1 MGSAGAALGC
11 PATPAIIM
19 PSALLDPLDSLAE
32 WRQALD
38 LSVERLV
45 AWARRHE
52 LLDPPSEAMASTL
65 RQRLA
70 SDKLVLAFV
79 AEFSRGKSELIN
91 ALFFADTG
99 HRVLPATP
107 GRTTMCPVEL
117 AWDARQ
123 APSLSLLPIATRR
136 DGQPVMALREQTAL
150 WHSVPLPVGDGAAL
164 AQALRPVMQTQRVPL
179 DEARALGFWSDEHPE
194 DNPPCD
200 AQDQVEIPAWRH
212 ALINYPHPLLKR
224 GLVVLD
230 TPGLNAIGA
239 EPELTLALLPSAH
252 AALFL
257 LAADTGVSRSDLS
270 VWRDHLGDRGIERFV
285 VLNKIDTLADPLL
298 DSAQVAEQVRQQCD
312 QAARTLG
319 VPASR
324 VYALSARQ
332 ALAARLQG
340 DVEGLT
346 SSGLPGLEEALVH
359 QLLPQR
365 SLVLGR
371 LVDDGALALE
381 QMARSRLLDQQR
393 QVADQL
399 AELQGLRGKS
409 AGRLNL
415 VAQRL
420 TAETADFERCAPRL
434 AALRLVLN
442 RQIEAVLQALAADG
456 VRQAVHQ
463 WREAAQAGVLMRGAT
478 RAFGELGRQLDQQ
491 LTHAAVG
498 LEELEAMLRANL
510 QPLNVDFGFAL
521 NLPSRPQLVEYEREL
536 DRVLAAHV
544 QYVGVAQAWRLAQ
557 PGFLDRFCRLLH
569 ARLRVVFE
577 AAAHD
582 VDLWGRAVGTQIE
595 QQLRERRRM
604 LAQRG
609 QAHAR
614 IRVAEGGLEQG
625 IATLEAQQAEL
636 QLRLRHLA
644 VQVETLRLRAATP
657 PAAEG
662 ASSASPLRKTPRLQ
676 LVNPA
681 RGAA

>member
-1 MGSAGAALGC
+1 
-11 PATPAIIM
+11 M
-19 PSALLDPLDSLAE
+19 PSTLIDPLDSLAE
-32 WRQALD
+32 WRQVLD
-38 LSVERLV
+38 QGVERLV
-45 AWARRHE
+45 AWCQRHE
-52 LLDPPSEAMASTL
+52 LLDPPTEGQAATL
-65 RQRLA
+65 RLRLA

-117 AWDARQ
+117 AWDARH
-123 APSLSLLPIATRR
+123 APTLSLLPMATRR
-136 DGQPVMALREQTAL
+136 DGQPVADLREQPTL

-194 DNPPCD
+194 DNPPRD

-212 ALINYPHPLLKR
+212 ALVNYPHPLLKR

-257 LAADTGVSRSDLS
+257 LAADTGVSRSDLT
-270 VWRDHLGDRGIERFV
+270 VWRDHLGDRGTERFV

-298 DSAQVAEQVRQQCD
+298 DAAQVAEQVRQQCA
-312 QAARTLG
+312 QAAHTLG
-319 VPASR
+319 VPVSR
-324 VYALSARQ
+324 VHALSARQ

-340 DVEGLT
+340 DAAALA
-346 SSGLPGLEEALVH
+346 SSGLPGLEDALVQ

-365 SLVLGR
+365 SQLLGR
-371 LVDDGALALE
+371 LVDDGALAI
-381 QMARSRLLDQQR
+381 QQVAKARLLDQQR
-393 QVADQL
+393 QLADQL
-399 AELQGLRGKS
+399 AELHGLRGKS
-409 AGRLNL
+409 TGRLQL

-420 TAETADFERCAPRL
+420 AAESADFERCAPRL

-442 RQIEAVLQALAADG
+442 RQLEKVLNELAADG

-463 WREAAQAGVLMRGAT
+463 WRQAAQAGVLMRGAT
-478 RAFGELGRQLDQQ
+478 RAFGELGQQLDQQ
-491 LTHAAVG
+491 LARAGQG
-498 LEELEAMLRANL
+498 LLELEAMLRANL
-510 QPLNVDFGFAL
+510 QPLNADFGFAL
-521 NLPSRPQLVEYEREL
+521 TLPARPQLADYEREL

-557 PGFLDRFCRLLH
+557 PGFLDRFCQLLK

-577 AAAHD
+577 AAAHS
-582 VDLWGRAVGTQIE
+582 VDLWGRAVATQIE

-609 QAHAR
+609 QAHVR
-614 IRVAEGGLEQG
+614 IHAAEGGLAQG
-625 IATLEAQQAEL
+625 ISAVQAQQAEL

-644 VQVETLRLRAATP
+644 VQVEALRLRAATP
-657 PAAEG
+657 PAPEDAGPAGQAGQG
-662 ASSASPLRKTPRLQ
+662 ARLK
-676 LVNPA
+676 LVSPA